1 MDRPV
6 MQKPVIPVKKAN
18 LGSGVKPR
26 TVAAVSS
33 ANAGENHHDYQ
44 INNKQIRVAI
54 ISFYNFSLDRFLA
67 LFVFICVNLFL
78 FISLLISLA

>member
-1 MDRPV
+1 

-44 INNKQIRVAI
+44 INNKQIRAAI
-54 ISFYNFSLDRFLA
+54 ISFYNFSLDRFS
-67 LFVFICVNLFL
+67 FVCFYLC
-78 FISLLISLA
+78 